1 MRSLFYVVTALAVIG
16 LAFWAYQEN
25 YRTKAAQARAEALQR
40 EIGLARQKLR
50 MLRADWA
57 YLNRPERLRALA
69 EMNFERLG
77 LMPLRPSQFGRIDEV
92 AYPAAE
98 TAPRKKGLAISDVT
112 LAADGDAAD
121 GEEPEAGR

>member
-1 MRSLFYVVTALAVIG
+1 MRNLFCMFTALAVIG

-25 YRTKAAQARAEALQR
+25 YRTKEAQARAEALQR

-50 MLRADWA
+50 MLRAEWA

-77 LMPLRPSQFGRIDEV
+77 LLPLRPSQFGRIDEV
-92 AYPAAE
+92 AYPAA
-98 TAPRKKGLAISDVT
+98 TPLLRRDRLTVTGVT
-112 LAADGDAAD
+112 LAAD